1 MSGKQFIV
9 SIIVVALL
17 MTFRMSNA
25 YAQTDPPKKKNTP
38 RDVLLEQIALMKE
51 KVYMDMAEAL
61 KEPAKVKVLFL
72 TYRDYTEFPSE
83 VFRFPNLEYLSLEG
97 NHIQFLPDSF
107 SNIKTLKFLDLSY
120 NQRIWGRQVI
130 REVSDMEGLTTL
142 ALAGNRIYKIPPE
155 IGKLTNLK
163 VLGLEENLIT
173 ELPTQIKRLR
183 SLEVFYLGNNKI
195 DEIPKEIG
203 KMRSLQHFDISNN
216 KLSEIPI
223 QIGEL
228 YQLKKL
234 VLRHNDLSEIPYE
247 VLKLKKL
254 EILDLRYNPRLRNQK
269 HVITSIL
276 PESRV
281 KMYP

>member
-1 MSGKQFIV
+1 MLIKRHIHIFLLTMTAIV
-9 SIIVVALL
+9 L
-17 MTFRMSNA
+17 TFKVT
-25 YAQTDPPKKKNTP
+25 YAQETKKNTP
-38 RDVLLEQIALMKE
+38 RDVLMEQIALMKE

-61 KEPAKVKVLFL
+61 HEPSKVKVLFL
-72 TYRDYTEFPSE
+72 TYRDYTELPPE

-142 ALAGNRIYKIPPE
+142 ALAGNRIYKVPPE

-173 ELPTQIKRLR
+173 TLPPQIKRLR

-195 DEIPKEIG
+195 AEIPKEIG
-203 KMRSLQHFDISNN
+203 KMRSLQQLDVSNN
-216 KLSEIPI
+216 RLTEIPE

-228 YQLKKL
+228 YLLKKL
-234 VLRHNDLSEIPYE
+234 ILKHNDLQDVPYQ

-254 EILDLRYNPRLRNQK
+254 EVLDLRFNPTIKHQK
-269 HVITSIL
+269 HVITGIL
-276 PESRV
+276 PESKV
-281 KMYP
+281 KI